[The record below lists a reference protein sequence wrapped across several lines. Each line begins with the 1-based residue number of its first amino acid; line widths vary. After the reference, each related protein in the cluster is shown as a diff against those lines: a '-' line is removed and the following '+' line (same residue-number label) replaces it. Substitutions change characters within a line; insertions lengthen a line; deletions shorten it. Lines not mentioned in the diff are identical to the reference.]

1 LQEHYTDEALLA
13 WLKKDADK
21 AIELLFRQYYSYVV
35 KMVYR
40 VVPQAMVAEDLAQD
54 IFFEMWRRKD
64 QLNVTSIRAYLRRA
78 ALNRTLN
85 YLRDRKIKWEDDK
98 ELPGLQSEDTPT
110 LQTMETAE
118 LEQRIEQAIDQLPE
132 RCRLV
137 FVLSRFDELS
147 YQEIADQ
154 LGISVKTV
162 ENQISKALK
171 YLRIVL
177 QPYLS
182 GGLLFL
188 PPFLWF

>member
-1 LQEHYTDEALLA
+1 MQEHYTDEALLA